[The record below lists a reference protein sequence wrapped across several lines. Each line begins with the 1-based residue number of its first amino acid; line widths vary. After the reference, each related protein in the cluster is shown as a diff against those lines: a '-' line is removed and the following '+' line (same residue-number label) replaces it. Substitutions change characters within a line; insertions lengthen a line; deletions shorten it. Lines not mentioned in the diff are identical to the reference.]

1 MKTYTKGQA
10 AIELGVTTTAM
21 YIAMK
26 AAGIMNNKHRPAAQY
41 LENGDFI
48 LTAAGKRMSPTSTH
62 AVPFMI
68 TEKGLETI
76 RKTKPKPPLTT
87 DNRLDCQR
95 CNKETR
101 KEELTTDDDGKRLC
115 PACVTDKENNTILA
129 AWPAPEKPNQQRALR

>member
-26 AAGIMNNKHRPAAQY
+26 AAGVMNNKHRPAAQY

-48 LTAAGKRMSPTSTH
+48 LTAAAKRMSPTSTH
-62 AVPFMI
+62 AVPYII
-68 TEKGLETI
+68 TEQGLEII
-76 RKTKPKPPLTT
+76 RQTNPKPPLTT

-115 PACVTDKENNTILA
+115 PACISELEDNAILA
-129 AWPAPEKPNQQRALR
+129 AWPAPAMLNQSGATT